1 MYCMTPVLVNKD
13 LHPRCKS
20 KNWSP
25 KLNFFLGRPSQSS
38 IVEGRPLPITALPHF
53 DQCSQL
59 QHYCLFF
66 SFNFKL
72 FGEPCTHI
80 NLSTVLS
87 ILVKQMFFSLS
98 VSVMLVK
105 LRITSLVLSQK
116 SKNFPHLKAQ
126 RSTCIRLL
134 ILLVTI
140 NSMTN
145 LSSLFYWLCSLSYPG
160 IK

>member
-1 MYCMTPVLVNKD
+1 MITKIKLFPGEALTIFYCRRQTPS
-13 LHPRCKS
+13 HH
-20 KNWSP
+20 
-25 KLNFFLGRPSQSS
+25 SS
-38 IVEGRPLPITALPHF
+38 APF
-53 DQCSQL
+53 QCSQL

-145 LSSLFYWLCSLSYPG
+145 LSSLFY
-160 IK
+160 